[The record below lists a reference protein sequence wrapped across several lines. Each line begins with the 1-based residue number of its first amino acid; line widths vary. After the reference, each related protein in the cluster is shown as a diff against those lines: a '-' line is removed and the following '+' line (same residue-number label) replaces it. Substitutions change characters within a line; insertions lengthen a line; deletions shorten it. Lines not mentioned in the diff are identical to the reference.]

1 MAKAHE
7 SYDAGQF
14 LTGSLTHFDITHAD
28 LVALPV
34 LPDPEDAGYDAAV
47 AALAAVKSARKNL
60 VETAST
66 RATVVILGAGAA
78 RIAVENNGAWT
89 AADLQAA
96 LGGNYVV
103 ADFDY

>member
-14 LTGSLTHFDITHAD
+14 LTGSLVHFDISNVD
-28 LVALPV
+28 GIVAKDV
-34 LPDPEDAGYDAAV
+34 
-47 AALAAVKSARKNL
+47 
-60 VETAST
+60 VEPAST

-78 RIAVENNGAWT
+78 RIAVANNGAWS
-89 AADLQAA
+89 AAALQAA

>member
-14 LTGSLTHFDITHAD
+14 LTGSLTHFTVTHTS
-28 LVALPV
+28 
-34 LPDPEDAGYDAAV
+34 AV
-47 AALAAVKSARKNL
+47 DMKVL

-66 RATVVILGAGAA
+66 RATVVILGADGA

-89 AADLQAA
+89 AAKLEAE
-96 LGGNYVV
+96 LGAGYTV

>member
-14 LTGSLTHFDITHAD
+14 LTGSLVHFDISNVD
-28 LVALPV
+28 GIVAKDV
-34 LPDPEDAGYDAAV
+34 
-47 AALAAVKSARKNL
+47 

-66 RATVVILGAGAA
+66 RATVVILGADGA
-78 RIAVENNGAWT
+78 RIAVENNGAWS

>member
-1 MAKAHE
+1 MATTKVNE

-14 LTGSLTHFDITHAD
+14 LTASLTHFTVTHTT
-28 LVALPV
+28 
-34 LPDPEDAGYDAAV
+34 AV
-47 AALAAVKSARKNL
+47 VMKDL

-66 RATVVILGAGAA
+66 RATVVILGDAGG

-89 AADLQAA
+89 AATLQTA
-96 LGGNYVV
+96 LGTGYTV

>member
-14 LTGSLTHFDITHAD
+14 LTGSLVHFDISNVD
-28 LVALPV
+28 GIVAKDV
-34 LPDPEDAGYDAAV
+34 
-47 AALAAVKSARKNL
+47 

-66 RATVVILGAGAA
+66 RATVVILGADGA

-89 AADLQAA
+89 AASLEAA
-96 LGGNYVV
+96 LGAGYTV

>member
-14 LTGSLTHFDITHAD
+14 LTGSLVHFSIGGTIDMKH
-28 LVALPV
+28 
-34 LPDPEDAGYDAAV
+34 
-47 AALAAVKSARKNL
+47 L

-66 RATVVILGAGAA
+66 RATVVILGAGGA
-78 RIAVENNGAWT
+78 RIAVENNGAWD
-89 AADLQAA
+89 AASLQAA
-96 LGGNYVV
+96 LGGDYTV

>member
-14 LTGSLTHFDITHAD
+14 LTGSLTHFAIGGT
-28 LVALPV
+28 VV
-34 LPDPEDAGYDAAV
+34 
-47 AALAAVKSARKNL
+47 VKHL

-66 RATVVILGAGAA
+66 RATVVILGADGG

-89 AADLQAA
+89 AASLQAA
-96 LGGNYVV
+96 LGGDYTV

>member
-14 LTGSLTHFDITHAD
+14 LTGSLVHFDISNVD
-28 LVALPV
+28 GIVAKDV
-34 LPDPEDAGYDAAV
+34 
-47 AALAAVKSARKNL
+47 

-78 RIAVENNGAWT
+78 RIAVENNGAWS
-89 AADLQAA
+89 AADLQAT